1 MKIIGTFPRAKGWVV
16 HYNKATGAVY
26 GDYNEPIG
34 LNEKQIA
41 GRVERSLAILAAN
54 PTRPADP
61 PAHPGW
67 GTYRRE
73 VPQAVAA
80 WQVKADAH
88 NNARD
93 LQSAYDTAM
102 EQQHWACF
110 DKFSPVFREVATF
123 VGYTRGRSSVTMQ
136 FKFENGSTLE
146 IGPSGIDKF
155 IQGIQDGHIIRKNG
169 GFDLT
174 FRMEKKGANVYMWP
188 MYTEEDFKGM
198 TPYEDPAA

>member
-16 HYNKATGAVY
+16 HYNAATGRVY
-26 GDYNEPIG
+26 GDYEEPIG

-41 GRVERSLAILAAN
+41 DRVERSLAVLAAN

-61 PAHPGW
+61 PEHPGW

-73 VPQAVAA
+73 DPAAVAA
-80 WQVKADAH
+80 WQIKADAH
-88 NNARD
+88 NKARD
-93 LQSAYDTAM
+93 LQNQYDTAM
-102 EQQHWACF
+102 EQKNWACY
-110 DKFSPVFREVATF
+110 DKFSPVFREIVTF

-136 FKFENGSTLE
+136 FKFDNDSTLE

-155 IQGIQDGHIIRKNG
+155 ITGIQDGHIGRKGG

-174 FRMEKKGANVYMWP
+174 FRMEKKGANVYM
-188 MYTEEDFKGM
+188 
-198 TPYEDPAA
+198 

>member
-34 LNEKQIA
+34 LNEQQIA
-41 GRVERSLAILAAN
+41 DRVKRSLAILAAN
-54 PTRPADP
+54 PTRPTDMP
-61 PAHPGW
+61 EHPGW
-67 GTYRRE
+67 NYNSRDPE
-73 VPQAVAA
+73 SIAA
-80 WQVKADAH
+80 WQAKANAH
-88 NNARD
+88 NAARD
-93 LQSAYDTAM
+93 LQRNYDAAL

-110 DKFSPVFREVATF
+110 DKFAPVFREVATF

-136 FKFENGSTLE
+136 FRFADGSTLE

-198 TPYEDPAA
+198 APYEDPDA